1 MTEILLTLAAST
13 IILII
18 LAVTIQL
25 IIIEP
30 GFIHKVEFFIES
42 KSFDEA
48 EILINS
54 YLKKNNQD
62 PTANYWL
69 GNIYRQTGRKKD
81 AVVIFENLLKKNF
94 SRHKNYYK
102 NMLFYLA
109 DFYKEENIPDMA
121 FNYIEQLINL
131 DPDNPDYYLLMS
143 EILLQMHNP
152 YQALVPLSK
161 ALALDNKNVKAWQ
174 LYADTNFDIENFQE
188 AYMAYSCL
196 IKLEPQDPATWYRLG
211 ETCEK
216 KREIS
221 KAIRFYL
228 KAEQFKN
235 PQIAFL
241 AALKLGK
248 LYKNQEEIYSA
259 IQALER
265 GLSVAVPEMVSTS
278 QILALHHELAELYV
292 TVQDFDKAIIQWEYI
307 MHIDPNYLDV
317 KHKLQEFSSIRLSDF
332 FKDLLTKTDKELIKT
347 ILEFVKKFKYTIDNY
362 KTIGQDI
369 VIVIAS
375 ETTGKWR
382 DIKRLKTLFIFWC
395 SSDPLPENA
404 ILHALNTEKTDN
416 FSRIIVIST
425 GPVLSE
431 VRNTLSRRSIDLYD
445 KDNIQK
451 LIKYQNTMEHL

>member
-13 IILII
+13 IVLTI
-18 LAVTIQL
+18 LAVIVQL
-25 IIIEP
+25 VIIEP
-30 GFIHKVEFFIES
+30 GFVHKVEFLIES

-48 EILINS
+48 ETLIKA

-62 PTANYWL
+62 PIANYWL
-69 GNIYRQTGRKKD
+69 GEIYRQTGRKKD
-81 AVVIFENLLKKNF
+81 AAGIFETLLKKNF

-109 DFYKEENIPDMA
+109 DFYREENIPDTA
-121 FNYIEQLINL
+121 FNYIEQLIHM
-131 DPDNPDYYLLMS
+131 DSDSSDYYLLMS
-143 EILLQMHNP
+143 EILLQMQNP
-152 YQALVPLSK
+152 HQALVPLSK
-161 ALALDNKNVKAWQ
+161 ALALDNQNIKAWQ
-174 LYADTNFDIENFQE
+174 LYADTNFDIENLQE
-188 AYMAYSCL
+188 AYTAYSYL
-196 IKLEPQDPATWYRLG
+196 IKLEPRDPATWYRLG

-216 KREIS
+216 KRENS

-235 PQIAFL
+235 PQIEFL

-248 LYKNQEEIYSA
+248 LYKDQEEIYSA
-259 IQALER
+259 IQALEQ
-265 GLSVAVPEMVSTS
+265 GLTVARPEVASTS
-278 QILALHHELAELYV
+278 QILSMHYELAELYV
-292 TVQDFDKAIIQWEYI
+292 AIQDFDKAIIQWEYI

-317 KHKLQEFSSIRLSDF
+317 KRKLQEFSSIRLSDF
-332 FKDLLTKTDKELIKT
+332 FKDLLTKTDKALIET
-347 ILEFVKKFKYTIDNY
+347 THAFVKKFKYTIDNY
-362 KTIGQDI
+362 KTLGQDI
-369 VIVIAS
+369 VTVTAS

-382 DIKRLKTLFIFWC
+382 DIKRAKTLFIFWC

-404 ILHALNTEKTDN
+404 VLHALQTQKTDN

-445 KDNIQK
+445 KDNIQN
-451 LIKYQNTMEHL
+451 LMQYST